1 MFRQRKYDTRRI
13 DRQYAEETD
22 VYVMLYNSY
31 ADALYAYGM
40 GFGFDNETVKDVI
53 HDIFLD
59 IMTRQVDLGR
69 IVNIKAYLF
78 RIVHNRLVDLHRS
91 RVDKCDLSD
100 REPGLRVS
108 LTSLDAMIESEHVLR
123 IRQTIESLLN
133 QLSPKQRENVIARE
147 AGTVFIGGIGAPLRA
162 GAPHDGRA
170 PDYDDWSLNGDLL
183 FWHAPLECAMELS
196 SMGIR
201 VDPAALDR
209 QLTLSGHDERRALP
223 FHKMLLAG
231 ELPLTIGGGI
241 GQSRLCMLLLSKIH
255 VGEVQ
260 VSLWDEAT
268 RLACAAA
275 GVPLL

>member
-1 MFRQRKYDTRRI
+1 MNRMFRQRKYDTRRI

-123 IRQTIESLLN
+123 IRQTIESLL
-133 QLSPKQRENVIARE
+133 LRFVYEMEYDYIAVILDATPHAVRKFVSKGLGKLRKGRECGKTMKIA
-147 AGTVFIGGIGAPLRA
+147 T
-162 GAPHDGRA
+162 
-170 PDYDDWSLNGDLL
+170 
-183 FWHAPLECAMELS
+183 
-196 SMGIR
+196 
-201 VDPAALDR
+201 
-209 QLTLSGHDERRALP
+209 
-223 FHKMLLAG
+223 
-231 ELPLTIGGGI
+231 
-241 GQSRLCMLLLSKIH
+241 
-255 VGEVQ
+255 
-260 VSLWDEAT
+260 
-268 RLACAAA
+268 
-275 GVPLL
+275 

>member
-1 MFRQRKYDTRRI
+1 MERI

-133 QLSPKQRENVIARE
+133 QLSPKQREALL
-147 AGTVFIGGIGAPLRA
+147 LRFVYEME
-162 GAPHDGRA
+162 
-170 PDYDDWSLNGDLL
+170 YDDIAVILDATP
-183 FWHAPLECAMELS
+183 HAVRKFVSKGLGKLRKGRECGKTM
-196 SMGIR
+196 
-201 VDPAALDR
+201 
-209 QLTLSGHDERRALP
+209 
-223 FHKMLLAG
+223 
-231 ELPLTIGGGI
+231 
-241 GQSRLCMLLLSKIH
+241 KI
-255 VGEVQ
+255 
-260 VSLWDEAT
+260 AT
-268 RLACAAA
+268 
-275 GVPLL
+275 

>member
-1 MFRQRKYDTRRI
+1 MNRMFRQRKYDTRRI

-108 LTSLDAMIESEHVLR
+108 LTSLDAMIESEHVY
-123 IRQTIESLLN
+123 EM
-133 QLSPKQRENVIARE
+133 E
-147 AGTVFIGGIGAPLRA
+147 
-162 GAPHDGRA
+162 
-170 PDYDDWSLNGDLL
+170 YDDIAVILDATP
-183 FWHAPLECAMELS
+183 HAVRKFVSKGLGKLRKGRECGKTM
-196 SMGIR
+196 
-201 VDPAALDR
+201 
-209 QLTLSGHDERRALP
+209 
-223 FHKMLLAG
+223 
-231 ELPLTIGGGI
+231 
-241 GQSRLCMLLLSKIH
+241 KI
-255 VGEVQ
+255 
-260 VSLWDEAT
+260 AT
-268 RLACAAA
+268 
-275 GVPLL
+275 